1 MAKQTKKSKNQTN
14 QKDLPMVLQRRM
26 PERRQFWFLLWHLL
40 WLLLACAVLT
50 VSTLRLSYK
59 IGRAHV

>member
-1 MAKQTKKSKNQTN
+1 
-14 QKDLPMVLQRRM
+14 MVLQRRM

-50 VSTLRLSYK
+50 VFTLRLSTPENKEPVMISIYWNLDNL
-59 IGRAHV
+59 AYE